1 MKIQTIRIQNIKILE
16 SIDVH
21 PRMINILVGRNNTGK
36 TSFLEAISMSL
47 IPEYVDKFLNQPAS
61 IINYGKDH
69 GQITIKTDEKGASN
83 VSVDLAYATTNELV
97 KEILRDLKDWSV
109 IGQDD
114 FRYFDAGKPVE
125 KLLIEFSDRSD
136 MILQSIGAT
145 LQQDEM
151 VGKYDRIFYND
162 SLFFEV
168 NDHKIL
174 MKGGN
179 YVKELRRLQL
189 QFTEQLVHSLENPQ
203 LKRFVKAALEER
215 DRFTGRNR
223 YSSRTRIV
231 NKEKIMSDEVHFLR
245 DPLENLEQLRTSTE
259 PKENLA
265 KTIEEIILEEG
276 LINNLVRFG
285 FSSIVLKINDKNVEV
300 PIDSMG
306 DGFKCLVSI
315 LASIQSYQKDCVFL
329 IEEPEVHLH
338 PGYIQELTKF
348 LISLSRKLKI
358 QLFISTHSLDFVTSF
373 LYCDSMN
380 DEDKLFLKSEFLL
393 LRFDKIADTVI
404 IEQKDFDNSYNEIDT
419 LSNDLRGI

>member
-1 MKIQTIRIQNIKILE
+1 MKIQTIRIQNIKVLE

-21 PRMINILVGRNNTGK
+21 PRMINILVGKNNTGK

-47 IPEYVDKFLNQPAS
+47 IPGYVDKFLNQPAS

-69 GQITIKTDEKGASN
+69 GQIAIKINEKGSRN
-83 VSVDLAYATTNELV
+83 VSVDLAYATPNELI

-114 FRYFDAGKPVE
+114 FRYFGAERSVE
-125 KLLIEFSDRSD
+125 KLSIELSERSD
-136 MILQSIGAT
+136 IVLQSMGAT

-179 YVKELRRLQL
+179 YLKELRRLQL
-189 QFTEQLVHSLENPQ
+189 QFTEQVVHSLENPQ
-203 LKRFVKAALEER
+203 LKRFVKVVLEER
-215 DRFTGRNR
+215 DRVTGRNR
-223 YSSRTRIV
+223 YSSRMRIG
-231 NKEKIMSDEVHFLR
+231 NKEKIVGDEVHFLR

-276 LINNLVRFG
+276 LIHNLVRFG
-285 FSSIVLKINDKNVEV
+285 FSSIVLKIDDKKVEV

-329 IEEPEVHLH
+329 VEEPEVHLH

-373 LYCDSMN
+373 LYGDSMN

-393 LRFDKIADTVI
+393 LRFDKIGDTVI
-404 IEQKDFDNSYNEIDT
+404 IEQKDFDNSYNEIDI